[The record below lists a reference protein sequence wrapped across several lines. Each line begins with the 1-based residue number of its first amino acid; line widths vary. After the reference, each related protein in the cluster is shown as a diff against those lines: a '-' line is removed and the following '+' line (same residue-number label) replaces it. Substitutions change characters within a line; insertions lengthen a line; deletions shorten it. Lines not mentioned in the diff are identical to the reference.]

1 MSMPLDGGVGR
12 VLGGRYRL
20 LAPIGAGASARV
32 YLADDITLRR
42 QVAVKVLRPGVK
54 LDGAAPAVAD
64 PPPVLGADAAE
75 IYGAIGLDDSVIAQL
90 REEGVI

>member
-1 MSMPLDGGVGR
+1 LGV
-12 VLGGRYRL
+12 
-20 LAPIGAGASARV
+20 PAGAVLTVPEA
-32 YLADDITLRR
+32 LAHP
-42 QVAVKVLRPGVK
+42 QVADRGLVASFDGAPGVDGPVRVLRPGVK

-75 IYGAIGLDDSVIAQL
+75 VYGAIGLDEPALERL

>member
-1 MSMPLDGGVGR
+1 MADRG
-12 VLGGRYRL
+12 L
-20 LAPIGAGASARV
+20 LAEFEEVPGVDRP
-32 YLADDITLRR
+32 
-42 QVAVKVLRPGVK
+42 VKVLRPGVK

-75 IYGAIGLDDSVIAQL
+75 IYGAIGLDDTAIARL